1 MVVRAPEAPIAR
13 RVRDNRGVVI
23 TFAHRGG
30 RAHAPENT
38 LEAFR
43 TGLALGAS
51 GLESDVW
58 VAADGVP
65 VLVHDARFRRG
76 ARRVDVKR
84 VPAAALVRHAV
95 PSLAD
100 LYATVGRDFDLS
112 LDLKEAD
119 AIEPTV
125 AAVRAH
131 GDPSRTWLCGYS
143 VTRLTRMRQEHPDVR
158 LVNSRPRD
166 RVDGSM
172 ERHAARLADAGVD
185 AMNMRHTEW
194 TAGLVALFHRF
205 GVRAFAW
212 DVQHVRELRTVLGYG
227 VDAVYSDRVDRM
239 VATVTEWRS

>member
-1 MVVRAPEAPIAR
+1 
-13 RVRDNRGVVI
+13 VVI

-76 ARRVDVKR
+76 VRRVDVKAS
-84 VPAAALVRHAV
+84 PAADLAAFAV
-95 PSLAD
+95 PRLTD
-100 LYATVGRDFDLS
+100 LYAEVGCDFDLS
-112 LDLKEAD
+112 LDLKERD
-119 AIEPTV
+119 AIEPTI

-131 GDPSRTWLCGYS
+131 GDPTRTWLCGYS
-143 VTRLTRMRQEHPDVR
+143 VTRLTEVRREHPDVR
-158 LVNSRPRD
+158 LVNSRPYD
-166 RVDGSM
+166 RVEGTL
-172 ERHAARLADAGVD
+172 ERHAARLAEAGID

-212 DVQHVRELRTVLGYG
+212 DVQHVRELRTVLGFG

-239 VATVTEWRS
+239 VATVSEWRA

>member
-1 MVVRAPEAPIAR
+1 M
-13 RVRDNRGVVI
+13 VI

-58 VAADGVP
+58 VAGDGVP

-76 ARRVDVKR
+76 LRRVDVKAST
-84 VPAAALVRHAV
+84 AAELATLAV

-100 LYATVGRDFDLS
+100 LYADVGRDFELS
-112 LDLKEAD
+112 LDLKERD

-125 AAVRAH
+125 AVVRTH
-131 GDPSRTWLCGYS
+131 GDPGRTWLCGYS
-143 VTRLTRMRQEHPDVR
+143 VTRLTEMRGDHPDVR

-166 RVDGSM
+166 RVDGSI
-172 ERHAARLADAGVD
+172 ERHAARLADAGID

-212 DVQHVRELRTVLGYG
+212 DVQHVRELRTVLGFG

-239 VATVTEWRS
+239 VATAGEWGS

>member
-1 MVVRAPEAPIAR
+1 M
-13 RVRDNRGVVI
+13 VI

-76 ARRVDVKR
+76 VRRLDVKA
-84 VPAAALVRHAV
+84 VPAAELSLHAV

-100 LYATVGRDFDLS
+100 LYAAVGRDFDLS
-112 LDLKEAD
+112 LDLKEAA

-125 AAVRAH
+125 ATVRTH
-131 GDPSRTWLCGYS
+131 GDPGRTWLCGYS
-143 VTRLTRMRQEHPDVR
+143 VTRLTQVRRDHPDVR

-166 RVDGSM
+166 RIDGSV
-172 ERHAARLADAGVD
+172 ERHAARLAEAGID
-185 AMNMRHTEW
+185 AMNMRHSEW

-212 DVQHVRELRTVLGYG
+212 DVQHVRELRTVLGFG

-239 VATVTEWRS
+239 VATVSEWRA